1 MQDKNELEE
10 RELRVLNRNFSMAE
24 YSESWTKLERY
35 LFIEIYNVIKD
46 FYLAKS
52 SENIKT
58 FSSENIMLT
67 LPVGQ
72 LDTSLFKAKNKK
84 RDLLSAAEGLSEKR
98 ISLVT
103 INDDGQYGFDF
114 ISIFPRIT
122 YNPSRDKK
130 NMYVKIP
137 NEIYEQMVPI
147 ESYCQL
153 DLKLISEFGS
163 GNTIRLYEIFK
174 SHAFK
179 KSFEMDFNELRKQ
192 LGFFSEGNYQ
202 EWKYFNAK
210 VLKPAVEDINSHKE
224 YDIEIFYKKR
234 RGLDKISFTIRTH
247 RVQDSSKIQ
256 VLNLNEEIDGST
268 RLPNLI
274 QQKYIETVLLFC
286 KKSTPITNESEVKD
300 WIVSDLII
308 QQIKLESQFN
318 FKHSMN
324 SISKQIRNKS
334 YTKPYSHKHLV
345 VEEIVFD
352 PAIYEDIKGMER
364 RGEIKAIREKY
375 TDEEIKLYRFGYIL
389 DINLD
394 ELEEDKLSA

>member
-1 MQDKNELEE
+1 
-10 RELRVLNRNFSMAE
+10 MAE

-137 NEIYEQMVPI
+137 NEIYEQMA
-147 ESYCQL
+147 
-153 DLKLISEFGS
+153 
-163 GNTIRLYEIFK
+163 IF
-174 SHAFK
+174 SHT
-179 KSFEMDFNELRKQ
+179 
-192 LGFFSEGNYQ
+192 
-202 EWKYFNAK
+202 K
-210 VLKPAVEDINSHKE
+210 V
-224 YDIEIFYKKR
+224 
-234 RGLDKISFTIRTH
+234 
-247 RVQDSSKIQ
+247 
-256 VLNLNEEIDGST
+256 
-268 RLPNLI
+268 
-274 QQKYIETVLLFC
+274 
-286 KKSTPITNESEVKD
+286 
-300 WIVSDLII
+300 
-308 QQIKLESQFN
+308 
-318 FKHSMN
+318 
-324 SISKQIRNKS
+324 SI
-334 YTKPYSHKHLV
+334 
-345 VEEIVFD
+345 
-352 PAIYEDIKGMER
+352 
-364 RGEIKAIREKY
+364 
-375 TDEEIKLYRFGYIL
+375 
-389 DINLD
+389 
-394 ELEEDKLSA
+394 